1 MMKKPLIGISAN
13 LSYVDMGNRGSS
25 ARNYVGTT
33 YVKSVEMA
41 GGVPV
46 ILPNLQDAALL
57 ERQVEMLDGVILSGG
72 ADLDPRLY
80 GEQPIDELGFV
91 NLEVDQFY
99 LDLIHTCEKLGK
111 PVLGICKGCQ
121 AVNVAYGGTLYQDL
135 KAQGATKFKHVGDA
149 PGRYPCHM
157 AKISEKSKFLSFLPQ
172 QVDVN
177 SFHHQA
183 VKQVADGFTVAA
195 TAHDGVIEAIERME
209 PTPVIGIQW
218 HPEAQGCSVIH
229 TPGHALGYPIYEL
242 TALVHRYGIENCIQ
256 PVEKRCEEYV
266 QRLLFWEQQEPTLQR
281 EWASFL
287 R

>member
-1 MMKKPLIGISAN
+1 MMKKPLIGIAAN

-157 AKISEKSKFLSFLPQ
+157 AKSVRKANSFLSCL
-172 QVDVN
+172 
-177 SFHHQA
+177 S
-183 VKQVADGFTVAA
+183 
-195 TAHDGVIEAIERME
+195 R
-209 PTPVIGIQW
+209 
-218 HPEAQGCSVIH
+218 
-229 TPGHALGYPIYEL
+229 
-242 TALVHRYGIENCIQ
+242 
-256 PVEKRCEEYV
+256 
-266 QRLLFWEQQEPTLQR
+266 
-281 EWASFL
+281 
-287 R
+287 